1 MAGKKGERN
10 IDGMKN
16 RRKGGKAEPKDDGF
30 DRSSPDTLASLI
42 DQWQTRLSER
52 NYSDRTLDA
61 HKWALKTF
69 LTWSEER
76 DLRRPS
82 EITKLIL
89 ESFQSWLFRYR
100 KPNGK
105 PLAVGTQ
112 RARLGTIQRF
122 FAHLCKSNHLPA
134 NPAADLDLPRK
145 EQRRL
150 PKGLSKDELAHLMN
164 VPDIRDPLG
173 IRDRAMLET
182 LYATGARRSELTNL
196 DLSDLDP
203 SCQTL
208 LIRKGKGDKD
218 RLLPIGKTALHW
230 LQKYLEST
238 RPKLLLEVGEQALF
252 LSGYGERFSPGYLGN
267 WVAKT
272 IKTAGITKPGSCHL
286 LRHSCATHMHENG
299 ADIRVIQQLL
309 GHARL
314 DTTSIY
320 TAVAIT
326 HLKEVYQRTH
336 PAAIIEIEN
345 ENLEC

>member
-1 MAGKKGERN
+1 M
-10 IDGMKN
+10 
-16 RRKGGKAEPKDDGF
+16 P
-30 DRSSPDTLASLI
+30 S
-42 DQWQTRLSER
+42 
-52 NYSDRTLDA
+52 
-61 HKWALKTF
+61 TF
-69 LTWSEER
+69 VRQFSR
-76 DLRRPS
+76 
-82 EITKLIL
+82 
-89 ESFQSWLFRYR
+89 
-100 KPNGK
+100 
-105 PLAVGTQ
+105 
-112 RARLGTIQRF
+112 
-122 FAHLCKSNHLPA
+122 KSNDLLA
-134 NPAADLDLPRK
+134 NPATDLDLPRK

-150 PKGLSKDELAHLMN
+150 PKGLSKDVLAHLMN
-164 VPDIRDPLG
+164 VPDVRDPLG

-230 LQKYLEST
+230 LQEHLEST
-238 RPKLLLEVGEQALF
+238 RPKLLLEVGAQALF
-252 LSGYGERFSPGYLGN
+252 LSGYGERFSPGSFGN

-309 GHARL
+309 LGHARL

-326 HLKEVYQRTH
+326 RLKKRLPTN
-336 PAAIIEIEN
+336 PPGGCN
-345 ENLEC
+345 RD